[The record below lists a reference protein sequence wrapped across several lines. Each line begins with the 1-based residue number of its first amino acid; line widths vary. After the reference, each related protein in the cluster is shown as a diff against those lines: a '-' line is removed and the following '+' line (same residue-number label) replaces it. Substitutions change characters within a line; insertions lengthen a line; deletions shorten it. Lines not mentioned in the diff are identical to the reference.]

1 MLNTGI
7 IGWTYMSS
15 VVAQNNI
22 HWIRP
27 AKGPP
32 ASADEY
38 PASSIQ
44 QTVSRSR
51 PFIIPIFIPHAGC
64 PHQCVFCNQR
74 AITGAKSKK
83 PSPAAIRIQIADF
96 LRYKRKHRSLT
107 EVAYYGGNFLGL
119 ITDDIEVLLFEAGRF
134 VQTGKV
140 DGIRFSTRPDTI
152 DLTQLDLIKPYPVST
167 VELGVQSMD
176 DHVLSM
182 ARRGHSA
189 ADTIKAVDLL
199 KKRNYQI
206 GLQIMIGLPGDSP
219 EKALVTAKKI
229 AALQPDFV
237 RIYPTVVLEHSF
249 LAQMYRQRK
258 YWPPSLAS
266 SVSLAKKLFL
276 YFKENNIAVVRMGLQ
291 AAEDLDSGA
300 AILAG
305 PYHPAFGHLV
315 YSEIFLDTARSMLDK
330 HKSNCDRVTIK
341 VHPRSISRMRGLK
354 NQNIAILKRDY
365 NIRSITITPDSSL
378 SKDTVI
384 LD

>member
-1 MLNTGI
+1 
-7 IGWTYMSS
+7 MSS
-15 VVAQNNI
+15 VVTRNNI
-22 HWIRP
+22 HGIRL
-27 AKGPP
+27 AEGPP
-32 ASADEY
+32 ASANEY

-44 QTVSRSR
+44 HLASRSR

-74 AITGAKSKK
+74 AITGAKTKK
-83 PSPAAIRIQIADF
+83 FSPAAIRIQIVDF
-96 LRYKRKHRSLT
+96 LRYKRKHRSFT
-107 EVAYYGGNFLGL
+107 EVAYFGGNFLGL
-119 ITDDIEVLLFEAGRF
+119 NTDDIELLLNEAGRF

-140 DGIRFSTRPDTI
+140 DGIRFSTRPDTM
-152 DLTQLDLIKPYPVST
+152 DLRRLDLIKPYPVST
-167 VELGVQSMD
+167 IELGVQSMD
-176 DHVLSM
+176 DHVLTM
-182 ARRGHSA
+182 ARRGHTA
-189 ADTIKAVDLL
+189 ADTIKAMDLL

-219 EKALVTAKKI
+219 ERALVTAKKI

-237 RIYPTVVLEHSF
+237 RIYPTVVLEHSV

-276 YFKENNIAVVRMGLQ
+276 YFKGNNIAVVRMGLQ

-315 YSEIFLDTARSMLDK
+315 YSEIFLDTARMMLEK
-330 HKSNCDRVTIK
+330 HKSNCDCVTIK
-341 VHPRSISRMRGLK
+341 VHPRSISKMKGLK
-354 NQNIAILKRDY
+354 NQNIATLKRDY
-365 NIRSITITPDSSL
+365 NIRSITIRPDSSL
-378 SKDTVI
+378 STDTLI